1 MFPVHVYVLIG
12 IALVLGLLGCSLV
25 VATKRVFVIDHQNV
39 SVNGW
44 FNVGR
49 MGWMGVAGL

>member
-39 SVNGW
+39 RVNGW

-49 MGWMGVAGL
+49 MGWVGVAGL